1 MEVAQTRVVGAHHVG
16 GRWSGSS
23 ESNCMQAEQKTLRG
37 SAEVKSKVWL
47 AELVVLMLDLTG
59 SCELRGAQFCI
70 GIAPPSPL
78 DTLQLRHPST
88 TVPQTPP

>member
-1 MEVAQTRVVGAHHVG
+1 M
-16 GRWSGSS
+16 S
-23 ESNCMQAEQKTLRG
+23 KD
-37 SAEVKSKVWL
+37 SAEVEHEARL

-78 DTLQLRHPST
+78 DTLQLRHPPT